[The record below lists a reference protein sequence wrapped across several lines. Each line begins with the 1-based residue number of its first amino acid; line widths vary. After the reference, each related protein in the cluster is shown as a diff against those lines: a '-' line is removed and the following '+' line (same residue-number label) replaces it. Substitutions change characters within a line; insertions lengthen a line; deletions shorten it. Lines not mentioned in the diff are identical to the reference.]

1 MNSKTK
7 INLNTNTILIFSIIF
22 IGFLVRIIGIGSFP
36 RGLSQDEAFGAYD
49 AYSKLYYGT
58 DSLGYVNPVYFGSW
72 GSGMSV
78 LYSILIMPLIK
89 LFGVTSFAIRLPE
102 ALIGSISLI
111 VLYLLMKK
119 ISNDRLAIITLFIF
133 AINPWHILMVRWGL
147 DSALA
152 PAFILFGMYFFI
164 LGLEKEKY
172 FIASAVFY
180 GLSLYCYALLWPVVP
195 VMLAFQVLYGLW
207 YKKIH
212 LSKLTI
218 ISVFVLFII
227 ALPLMLFVLVNYDL
241 IPEIKTSIISIPKIP
256 YFRSSE
262 LSNGTFIE
270 KLYRLYC
277 IVIKQNDGLICN
289 VIPQFGSYYQ
299 FSLVF
304 IVIGG
309 FTALAYTL
317 KCFREKRL
325 NPLIFILFQLF
336 ITCVLALILEKCEIN
351 KINILHIPIIVLCS
365 IGIYKISSL
374 VSKKLVILLF
384 ALYTVCF
391 MAFEY
396 HYFTDYQE
404 QIAVEFNDGAVEA
417 VEFAMQ
423 LENNTDKICVTE
435 TIYHP
440 QILLAAKFP
449 TTEYLN
455 SVIYTNY
462 PAKWLDVESFGRFI
476 RADSF
481 EEIKALSDKYSLN
494 DNTIF
499 IWDIKDSAL
508 FTAKGYSVEEFE
520 NFIVAYK

>member
-1 MNSKTK
+1 MNNKTNLK
-7 INLNTNTILIFSIIF
+7 LNTNTILIFIIIL

-36 RGLSQDEAFGAYD
+36 KGLSQDEAFGAYD

-89 LFGVTSFAIRLPE
+89 IFGVTNFAIRLPE

-111 VLYLLMKK
+111 ALYLLIKK
-119 ISNDRLAIITLFIF
+119 ISNEKLALITLFIF
-133 AINPWHILMVRWGL
+133 AINPWHIIMVRWGL

-152 PAFILFGMYFFI
+152 PAFILFGMYFFV

-195 VMLAFQVLYGLW
+195 VMLAFQVLYGIW
-207 YKKIH
+207 YKQIR
-212 LSKLTI
+212 LSRLTI

-241 IPEIKTSIISIPKIP
+241 IPEIKTAFISIPKIP

-270 KLYRLYC
+270 KLYRLFC
-277 IVIKQNDGLICN
+277 IIIKQNDGLICN
-289 VIPQFGSYYQ
+289 VIPQFGSYYL

-309 FTALAYTL
+309 FSALRYSL
-317 KCFREKRL
+317 SCFKEKRE

-374 VSKKLVILLF
+374 VSKKLVLMLF

-391 MAFEY
+391 AAFEY

-404 QIAVEFNDGAVEA
+404 QIAVEFNDGAMQA
-417 VEFAMQ
+417 VEYAIK
-423 LENNTDKICVTE
+423 LERNTDKICITE

-440 QILLAAKFP
+440 QVLLAARFP
-449 TTEYLN
+449 TTEYLDT
-455 SVIYTNY
+455 VVYTNY
-462 PAKWLDVESFGRFI
+462 PAKWLDVESFGRFV
-476 RADSF
+476 RAESF
-481 EEIKALSDKYSLN
+481 DEIKSLSDKYKLN
-494 DNTIF
+494 ESTIL
-499 IWDIKDSAL
+499 IWDIKDKDL
-508 FTAKGYSVEEFE
+508 FIENGYSIKEFSR
-520 NFIVAYK
+520 FIVAYK